1 MHVLHDVPRYKYG
14 NIQLVIFAFYTQ
26 QEPSNDIDLLI
37 VVQFLSFLP
46 AVQNVYSVIQFVSG
60 KFRGRIVI

>member
-1 MHVLHDVPRYKYG
+1 MHVLHDVPRYKYD
-14 NIQLVIFAFYTQ
+14 NIHFVIFAFYTQ

-37 VVQFLSFLP
+37 IVQFLSFLP

>member
-14 NIQLVIFAFYTQ
+14 NIHLVIFAFHTQ